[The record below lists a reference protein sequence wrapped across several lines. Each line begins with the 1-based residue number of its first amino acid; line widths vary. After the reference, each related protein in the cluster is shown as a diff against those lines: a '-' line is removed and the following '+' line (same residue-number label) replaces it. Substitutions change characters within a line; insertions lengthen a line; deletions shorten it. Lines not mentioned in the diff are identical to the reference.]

1 MVWGSKRR
9 AVGGG
14 KLGVVMTTIG
24 PIQLGHG
31 KNNRQGY
38 RPWKNV
44 MDQSVKRDK
53 ERVVY
58 SSV

>member
-1 MVWGSKRR
+1 M
-9 AVGGG
+9 GGG

-24 PIQLGHG
+24 PIQFGHG